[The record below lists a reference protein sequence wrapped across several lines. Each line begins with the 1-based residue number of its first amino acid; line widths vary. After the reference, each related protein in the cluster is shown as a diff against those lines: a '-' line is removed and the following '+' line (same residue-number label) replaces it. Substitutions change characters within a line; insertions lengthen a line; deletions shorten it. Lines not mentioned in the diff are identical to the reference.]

1 MSRISIERPVGVA
14 MGLTILGGVSEV
26 IVDGEVHRGVGHM
39 SIQTPGAESAVDRY
53 EIEVSGGASK
63 MPILAR

>member
-1 MSRISIERPVGVA
+1 
-14 MGLTILGGVSEV
+14 
-26 IVDGEVHRGVGHM
+26 VGHM